1 MNVREMT
8 IKLLLDSGDAK
19 KKLADTQKSL
29 DNVTQATGEVKKGA
43 DQAGNALKAAADE
56 GKSSWEGLKGTIA
69 GVFGAIGAAELT
81 QGFLE
86 DTAQIEK
93 FSDML
98 GMSAEQWQGWS
109 SACQSAG
116 VDAENFGTRM
126 ADLGDWMTDLNMN
139 ESGPLKD
146 FAEHFKVSFK
156 DAEGAT
162 VDMEEGLMRIVEVTE
177 KMGNQEATSL
187 LTQIGF
193 DDQTI
198 PLLLKGREGIEALVK
213 AGKEGAIYSK
223 KDIDVAKKMREAW
236 ASVTTTV
243 KKLAA
248 VVIGMLGPAFT
259 WIADKT
265 ASIAKYVTTNG
276 ESVERVLTVIG
287 VALGA
292 MLVPKIL
299 AAAKALKVLAA
310 ASKPFLGLAAIVMAI
325 ALAFD
330 DLMTYAEGGESAL
343 EDVWKVFGSPEEVK
357 AAIESVKQFGRELI
371 AAIEPLLPY
380 VGMAFKAIGQAII
393 AVFVG
398 IAKFIKDPLGT
409 IQAAA
414 SACAGFLTSVFE
426 SATNAIGSV
435 FSSVIDTA
443 KAAWE
448 GLKSVFQSVGEV
460 INGVIEIYKGLF
472 TGDFGGIISGLQS
485 VQAGFSAIGEVI
497 KAVLSWAQEKISSL
511 LSMLSNGISSVL
523 GAVGGAIDSVKGF
536 FGGGGGN
543 AREATAGG
551 GSFGA
556 GASAKG
562 NTTNTTTNNK
572 NVTVSNHN
580 NITVQTQATDG
591 KGVARDLAPALNQN
605 QTAQA
610 DVAFGA

>member
-43 DQAGNALKAAADE
+43 NQAGDALKAAADE

-86 DTAQIEK
+86 DTKRIDQYSQA
-93 FSDML
+93 L
-98 GMSAEQWQGWS
+98 GISAEQWQSWEY
-109 SACQSAG
+109 ACQSAG
-116 VDAENFGTRM
+116 VEAEAFGDKM
-126 ADLGDWMTDLNMN
+126 SDMGGWLKDFEDD
-139 ESGPLKD
+139 SGPLKD
-146 FAEHFKVSFK
+146 FAEKYKVSLK

-162 VDMEEGLMRIVEVTE
+162 VGVEEAILRVADAAQ
-177 KMGNQEATSL
+177 KMGAEEAGSALNQL
-187 LTQIGF
+187 GF
-193 DDQTI
+193 DPQTI
-198 PLLLKGREGIEALVK
+198 PLLQKGRGELEALLK
-213 AGKEGAIYSK
+213 QGKEHLIYDK
-223 KDIDVAKKMREAW
+223 KAQLAAQKMREAW
-236 ASVTTTV
+236 SGVTTTL
-243 KKLAA
+243 KKLTAA
-248 VVIGMLGPAFT
+248 IMGMLGPAFS
-259 WIADKT
+259 WIAEK
-265 ASIAKYVTTNG
+265 AQSIAEYVTANG
-276 ESVERVLTVIG
+276 EGVERVLTVIG

-380 VGMAFKAIGQAII
+380 IGMAFKAIGQAII

-414 SACAGFLTSVFE
+414 SACAEFLTSVFE

-497 KAVLSWAQEKISSL
+497 RAVLSWAQEKISSL

-556 GASAKG
+556 GAAAKG

-572 NVTVSNHN
+572 NVNVSNHN

>member
-69 GVFGAIGAAELT
+69 GVFGAIGAGEA
-81 QGFLE
+81 FNAFSE
-86 DTAQIEK
+86 DTKRIEQY
-93 FSDML
+93 SQAL
-98 GMSAEQWQGWS
+98 GISAEQWQSWEY
-109 SACQSAG
+109 ACKEAG
-116 VDAENFGTRM
+116 VEAEAFGDKM
-126 ADLGDWMTDLNMN
+126 SDMGGWLSDFEDD
-139 ESGPLKD
+139 SGPLKD
-146 FAEHFKVSFK
+146 FAEKYKVSLK

-162 VDMEEGLMRIVEVTE
+162 VGVEEAILRVA
-177 KMGNQEATSL
+177 EATQKMSKEEAGRAL
-187 LTQIGF
+187 NQLGF
-193 DDQTI
+193 DPQTI
-198 PLLLKGREGIEALVK
+198 PLLQKNRKELEALLK
-213 AGKEGAIYSK
+213 KGKEHLIYDEKALKAAGA
-223 KDIDVAKKMREAW
+223 MRKAW
-236 ASVTTTV
+236 DGLTTTL
-243 KKLAA
+243 KKL
-248 VVIGMLGPAFT
+248 
-259 WIADKT
+259 T
-265 ASIAKYVTTNG
+265 ASIMGLLAPAFSWIAEKAQSIAEYVTANG
-276 ESVERVLTVIG
+276 ESVERVITVIG
-287 VALGA
+287 LALGA
-292 MLVPKIL
+292 MLIPKIL
-299 AAAKALKVLAA
+299 TAAKALKVLAA
-310 ASKPFLGLAAIVMAI
+310 ASKPFLGLAAIVTAI

-343 EDVWKVFGSPEEVK
+343 EDVWKVFGSPEEIT
-357 AAIESVKQFGRELI
+357 AAIEKVKDFGRQLME
-371 AAIEPLLPY
+371 AIEPLLPLISK
-380 VGMAFKAIGQAII
+380 AFALIGQAII
-393 AVFVG
+393 AAFIG

-414 SACAGFLTSVFE
+414 SACAEFLTSVFE

-435 FSSVIDTA
+435 FTSVVETA

-536 FGGGGGN
+536 FGGGGN
-543 AREATAGG
+543 AREATSGG
-551 GSFGA
+551 GAFGA
-556 GASAKG
+556 GAAAKG
-562 NTTNTTTNNK
+562 STTNTTTNNK
-572 NVTVSNHN
+572 NVNVNNHN